1 MYTPP
6 AFVVDDTSEIHAMM
20 RACRIANF
28 ITATAQ
34 GPLAT
39 PLPMLLDAE
48 EGEMGMLYAHL
59 ARPNPQWQTPMIG
72 DGLAVFMGPD
82 AYITPAWYA
91 AKAEHG
97 KVVPTWN
104 YTAVQAKGPVEFFDD
119 PARLLDV
126 VKRLT
131 DLHEAAA
138 AKPWAVSDAPAAY
151 IAAQLRGI
159 VGIRMPIT
167 HLTGKR
173 KLSQNRP
180 EPDRM
185 GVRNGLSESHRD
197 FDRVIADMIPVPSSS
212 S

>member
-6 AFVVDDTSEIHAMM
+6 AFVVDDTSEIHAMV

-28 ITATAQ
+28 ITATAE
-34 GPLAT
+34 GPIAT
-39 PLPMLLDAE
+39 PLPMFLDAD
-48 EGEMGMLYAHL
+48 EGENGTLYGHL
-59 ARPNPQWQTPMIG
+59 ARPNPQWQVPVIG

-82 AYITPAWYA
+82 AYVTPAWYA

-104 YTAVQAKGPVEFFDD
+104 YTAVQARGPVELFDD

-126 VKRLT
+126 VGRLT

-138 AKPWAVSDAPAAY
+138 ANPWAVTDAPPAF

-167 HLTGKR
+167 RLTGKR
-173 KLSQNRP
+173 KLSQNRS
-180 EPDRM
+180 EADRL
-185 GVRNGLSESHRD
+185 GVRSGLSESRRD
-197 FDRVIADMIPVPSSS
+197 FDRAIADMIPVPSSS

>member
-6 AFVVDDTSEIHAMM
+6 AFAVDDTSEIYAMM
-20 RACRIANF
+20 QACRIANF

-48 EGEMGMLYAHL
+48 EGEMGTLYAHL
-59 ARPNPQWQTPMIG
+59 ARPNPQWQTPVIG
-72 DGLAVFMGPD
+72 DGLAAFMGPD

-119 PARLLDV
+119 PVRLLDI

-131 DLHEAAA
+131 DLHERTAT
-138 AKPWAVSDAPAAY
+138 KPWAVSDAPEAY
-151 IAAQLRGI
+151 IKAQLRGI

-167 HLTGKR
+167 HLAGKR
-173 KLSQNRP
+173 KLSQNRS
-180 EPDRM
+180 EPDRI

-197 FDRVIADMIPVPSSS
+197 LDRAIADMIPVPSSS
-212 S
+212 

>member
-6 AFVVDDTSEIHAMM
+6 AFVVEDTSEIHAMM

-28 ITATAQ
+28 ITATAE
-34 GPLAT
+34 GPVAT
-39 PLPMLLDAE
+39 PLPMFLDAQ
-48 EGEMGMLYAHL
+48 EGERGTLYAHL
-59 ARPNPQWQTPMIG
+59 ARPNPQWQAPVIG

-91 AKAEHG
+91 TKSEHG

-104 YTAVQAKGPVEFFDD
+104 YSAVQARGPVEFFDD
-119 PARLLDV
+119 PARLLDI

-131 DLHEAAA
+131 DLHERAA

-167 HLTGKR
+167 LLTGKR

-180 EPDRM
+180 EPDRV
-185 GVRNGLSESHRD
+185 GVKNGLSESSRD
-197 FDRVIADMIPVPSSS
+197 FDRAIAGMIPVPSSS

>member
-20 RACRIANF
+20 RACRIASF
-28 ITATAQ
+28 ITATAE
-34 GPLAT
+34 GPVAT
-39 PLPMLLDAE
+39 PLPMFLDAD
-48 EGEMGMLYAHL
+48 EGESGTLYAHL
-59 ARPNPQWQTPMIG
+59 ARPNSQWKMPVIG

-82 AYITPAWYA
+82 AYIRPAWYA

-119 PARLLDV
+119 PARLLDIV
-126 VKRLT
+126 IRLT
-131 DLHEAAA
+131 DVHERATSN
-138 AKPWAVSDAPAAY
+138 PWSVSDAPPAF

-173 KLSQNRP
+173 KLSQNRS
-180 EPDRM
+180 EADRV
-185 GVRNGLSESHRD
+185 GVSRGLSESRRD
-197 FDRVIADMIPVPSSS
+197 FDRAIADMIPVPSSS